1 MLPQPQKQA
10 VLFLTNDRMELY
22 MPDMANILTYYFS
35 DKIVRDLEVVD
46 QVALDLDIQSFVTRN
61 QLFSVEVYI
70 LLSETVYFAKDL
82 VEDPSFHLDIEI
94 GKFIENV
101 PFENTTSRIYKAVN
115 TTKFVVANKDFLEA
129 IRVALVNQG
138 LLVWAVVP
146 ACIVGEGILSLTRQ
160 TGEHVL
166 AKTDIMKQNTLLSE
180 MPSMQSASQKQNAK
194 KEKKQTGILLAV
206 FIILLIILGIMLYQN
221 AKSQSGRGNQS
232 TSRGLTPL

>member
-160 TGEHVL
+160 TGER
-166 AKTDIMKQNTLLSE
+166 Q
-180 MPSMQSASQKQNAK
+180 
-194 KEKKQTGILLAV
+194 
-206 FIILLIILGIMLYQN
+206 
-221 AKSQSGRGNQS
+221 R
-232 TSRGLTPL
+232 